1 MVRNPISVVNCE
13 DLMNKHIAV
22 VGASAPTEE
31 EARLAEQVGALIGRA
46 GAVLLC
52 GGLGGVMEAAARGA
66 KAANGTTIGILP
78 GTSRADANP
87 YIDYAIATGMGELR
101 NFLLARTADA
111 LVALPGKH
119 GTLSEVAM
127 ALTLGKKVVSL
138 TSYQIEGVLRA
149 STPAEAVRL
158 VLL

>member
-1 MVRNPISVVNCE
+1 M
-13 DLMNKHIAV
+13 KKQIAV
-22 VGASAPTEE
+22 VGASVPTEE
-31 EARLAEQVGALIGRA
+31 ASVLAEQVGILIAKA
-46 GAVLLC
+46 GAILVC

-66 KAANGTTIGILP
+66 KTANGTTIGILP

-111 LVALPGKH
+111 LIALPGKH
-119 GTLSEVAM
+119 GTLSEIAM
-127 ALTLGKKVVSL
+127 ALTLGKTVVSL
-138 TSYQIEGVLRA
+138 TSFEIEGVLRA
-149 STPAEAVRL
+149 SSPDEAVRL